1 MIIIDESFVRSIFKP
16 RGTDSGKWDHG
27 HALIVSGSRGKAGAA
42 VLAAKACLRTG
53 VGLLT
58 VHVPSSIEMALQVTL
73 PEAMLSLDSNKGVW
87 TEIPDI
93 NFKSAVGIGPGIGT
107 DKQTV
112 HALVE
117 FLNELVVP
125 LIIDAD
131 GLNILSMYPE
141 LQDQLPQ
148 NTVLTPHHR
157 EFTRLV
163 GKTWNNESELDSIA
177 RQYSSDKRII
187 LVLKSNQTKIYT
199 PDGHVFLNSTGNA
212 GLAKGGSGDIL
223 TGIITS
229 LLAQGYNSVH
239 AAIMGCYLHGRAAD
253 LAVTEIAEESL
264 LASDVVEYLSQAIK
278 EMRTN

>member
-1 MIIIDESFVRSIFKP
+1 MIIIDESFAHSIFKP

-58 VHVPSSIEMALQVTL
+58 VHVPSSIETALQVTL

-93 NFKSAVGIGPGIGT
+93 NFKSAVGIGPGVGT
-107 DKQTV
+107 DK
-112 HALVE
+112 
-117 FLNELVVP
+117 P

-131 GLNILSMYPE
+131 GLNILSLHVE
-141 LQDQLPQ
+141 LQDHLPQ
-148 NTVLTPHHR
+148 NTILTPHHR

-163 GKTWNNESELDSIA
+163 GKTWNDESELDSIA
-177 RQYSSDKRII
+177 RKYSSDKRIV
-187 LVLKSNQTKIYT
+187 LVLKSNHTKIYT